1 MKRIGF
7 LYPIVCDKGTIRA
20 AIMSA
25 SKGKRGR
32 PDVQK
37 VIANIDEYVDALHE
51 TLSSETFAPSKYD
64 RATIRD
70 GVHGKEREIF
80 KPRFW
85 PDQVVH
91 WCIYIAIRSTLYKGM
106 YGISCGSIPGRG
118 IHYGKRFVERWVRR
132 DRKGTKY
139 YLKTDVRHY
148 YPSINTDALMV
159 KLRRKFKD
167 EQLLRLIQNIL
178 DMGDG
183 LPIGVLLSQ
192 VFANFYLSD
201 VDFFIK
207 QELGVAHYIRYMDD
221 MVIFGGNKKELHRI
235 RRKVDEAFKKN
246 GLTMKSNWQVC
257 RFDAEPLD
265 FMGFKFYRDHTTIRK
280 SIMFRITRRV
290 RKVDAKGWSAT
301 NRDACAV
308 ISYMGWIKHSD
319 SHGLYEKWIKPFL
332 HVNRLKAIIRRHQR
346 EELQQREHQ

>member
-37 VIANIDEYVDALHE
+37 VLANIDEHIDALHE
-51 TLSSETFAPSKYD
+51 TLSSETFAPSKHD

-91 WCIYIAIRSTLYKGM
+91 WCIYIAIRPTLYKGM

-132 DRKGTKY
+132 DCKGTKY
-139 YLKTDVRHY
+139 YLKTDVR
-148 YPSINTDALMV
+148 
-159 KLRRKFKD
+159 RKQK
-167 EQLLRLIQNIL
+167 
-178 DMGDG
+178 
-183 LPIGVLLSQ
+183 
-192 VFANFYLSD
+192 
-201 VDFFIK
+201 
-207 QELGVAHYIRYMDD
+207 GVAQDQEK
-221 MVIFGGNKKELHRI
+221 G
-235 RRKVDEAFKKN
+235 RRGV
-246 GLTMKSNWQVC
+246 
-257 RFDAEPLD
+257 
-265 FMGFKFYRDHTTIRK
+265 
-280 SIMFRITRRV
+280 
-290 RKVDAKGWSAT
+290 
-301 NRDACAV
+301 
-308 ISYMGWIKHSD
+308 
-319 SHGLYEKWIKPFL
+319 
-332 HVNRLKAIIRRHQR
+332 QR
-346 EELQQREHQ
+346 ERAHDEKQLAGVQVRRGAVGFHGVQILSRPYDDQEVDHVQDHAAGPQGGRERMERDKP